1 MPAKSASL
9 QPKIQKN
16 YFIKSTLNN
25 FTVKNYKF
33 LFSLALILFSFYN
46 VIGQTY
52 YKYPVVN
59 YTPKDYG
66 KTQNA
71 QNWAVTQ
78 TKEGL
83 IYSGSNNGL
92 IEYDGV
98 KWNFLPAR
106 NGFFVHSLACD
117 SNNVLFVGGEGYF
130 GSYIKD
136 SLGRL
141 TYNPLSE
148 ELLPKN
154 HLPFVNIW
162 RIFAGTDKVYFQ
174 SNEAIFVY
182 DYKTIKT
189 IKPETSF
196 HLASFCNNQLFVRER
211 QKGLMKYVNDKL
223 VLIPNSQ
230 LFAEYGV
237 FGVQSFS
244 KNELLITTQEKGLF
258 IYNTQTDEFKE
269 YNTENNSIWLNAI
282 IIGCTQLK
290 NGNYAFNS
298 QSYGT
303 LIFNPKT
310 KKINFINKAIGLQ
323 DDNVIA
329 QYEDKTG
336 NLWLALN
343 HGLSKVYLNSSL
355 QSFTSMEGNVT
366 DAIKFNNKIYAGT
379 FTGLFI
385 KSDED
390 ADFSQDPS
398 FATEIVHQFAINN
411 NKLFVVTSRGL
422 YEHDG
427 KSYKKILDGDF
438 RKIKF
443 LRNDNFLLGGSHT
456 TGLKLYNKNLSLIY
470 DFAFEITGEIIGIE
484 EEPSTKVPYHYWIS
498 TNNAVYKIIDEET
511 PIFKVDV
518 YGEDFGL
525 PKNNKYPFIFNNKIV
540 IGNQSGL
547 YELQKDDKGII
558 FELSKFYHFETNQN
572 NFSFIQDYPNKTLSI
587 INNKVHIIDKKTGK
601 DFYEPF
607 LSLDMGRENFIY
619 SSEKDL
625 YIGMEDGLVIF
636 NENKYIPNRS
646 IFSVV
651 ARKISTKNDSILFE
665 GSAINSYTIVNALKY
680 GLNELTIEFASN
692 YLYQEDKTLYRY
704 KLEGADTSFTSW
716 QVDKKIKFNNLHEGN
731 YKLII
736 QAKNIYEQ
744 QSNDLVIEFTILPPW
759 YRTTLAYILY
769 IIGFAIILFGS
780 IRIASYRLKAQNKH
794 LDNLVKE
801 RTKEVEHK
809 NEELKEQNEQILHQ
823 KQEITDSINYAKR
836 IQNAILPPLVEIKNS
851 WKDTFVFFQPKDI
864 VSGDFYWYN
873 KIDENEFLIASADC
887 TGHGVPGGFMS
898 MVCSDKLNEAVTVTN
913 EPDAILK
920 MVNRRIKQSLR
931 QDNKEGSTK
940 DGMEIA
946 LLKVNTQNKTVKY
959 SGANRFLW
967 IIRADSNEVEEVK
980 PTKAGIGGHTDDSQ
994 EFAIHELTFNAGD
1007 RMYMSTDGYGDQFG
1021 GKEGKKLMTKN
1032 FKHFLLSI
1040 KDLSVDEQ
1048 AIELEKHINKWMLNH
1063 EQVDDILVIGIK
1075 M

>member
-1 MPAKSASL
+1 M
-9 QPKIQKN
+9 
-16 YFIKSTLNN
+16 
-25 FTVKNYKF
+25 KNYKF
-33 LFSLALILFSFYN
+33 LFSYALILFSFYN

-59 YTPKDYG
+59 YTPKEYG
-66 KTQNA
+66 KTQNV

-92 IEYDGV
+92 IEFDGY
-98 KWNFLPAR
+98 KWQFLPAR
-106 NGFFVHSLACD
+106 FGFYVHSLACD
-117 SNNVLFVGGEGYF
+117 SNNTLFVGGEGYF

-136 SLGRL
+136 STGKL

-148 ELLPKN
+148 ELLPKD
-154 HLPFVNIW
+154 HIPFVTIW
-162 RIFAGTDKVYFQ
+162 RIFAAKDRVYFQ

-211 QKGLMKYVNDKL
+211 EKGLMKCVNDKL
-223 VLIPNSQ
+223 ILIPNSQ
-230 LFAEYGV
+230 IFAEIGV
-237 FGVQSFS
+237 FGVQPFS
-244 KNELLITTQEKGLF
+244 KNELLITTHENGLF

-269 YNTENNSIWLNAI
+269 YNTENNSIWISSMLL
-282 IIGCTQLK
+282 GCTQLK
-290 NGNYAFNS
+290 DGNYAFNS
-298 QSYGT
+298 QTNGT
-303 LIFNPKT
+303 LIFNPKS
-310 KKINFINKAIGLQ
+310 KKINFINKAIDLQ
-323 DDNVIA
+323 DNNVIA
-329 QYEDKTG
+329 QYEDNTG

-343 HGLSKVYLNSSL
+343 YGLSKVYLNSSL
-355 QSFTSMEGNVT
+355 QSFTSTQGNVN

-379 FTGLFI
+379 FTGIFI
-385 KSDED
+385 KGEQD
-390 ADFSQDPS
+390 ADFSQELNFNTD
-398 FATEIVHQFAINN
+398 IVRQFAINN
-411 NKLFVVTSRGL
+411 NKLFIVTSKGL
-422 YEHDG
+422 FEHDG
-427 KSYKKILDGDF
+427 KTYKKLLDGDF

-443 LRNDNFLLGGSHT
+443 LSNGNFIIGGSNN
-456 TGLKLYNKNLSLIY
+456 TGLKIYSQKLNLIY
-470 DFAFEITGEIIGIE
+470 DFALEIAGEIVGIE
-484 EEPSTKVPYHYWIS
+484 EEPSNKAPYHYWIS
-498 TNNAVYKIIDEET
+498 TNNAVYKITDDES
-511 PIFKVDV
+511 PVFKVDV

-525 PKNNKYPFIFNNKIV
+525 PKNFKYPFVFNNKIV
-540 IGNQSGL
+540 IGNLSGL
-547 YELQKDDKGII
+547 YELQKDEKGVI
-558 FELSKFYHFETNQN
+558 FELRKFYNFETNQIS
-572 NFSFIQDYPNKTLSI
+572 FSFIKDFPNRTLAI
-587 INNKVHIIDKKTGK
+587 FDNKIHIVDKKTGK
-601 DFYEPF
+601 DFHEPF
-607 LSLDMGRENFIY
+607 LTLDMGRENFIY
-619 SSEKDL
+619 ASDGDL
-625 YIGMEDGLVIF
+625 YIGAEDGLVIF
-636 NENKYIPNRS
+636 NEKKYIPNRTR
-646 IFSVV
+646 FEVV
-651 ARKISTKNDSILFE
+651 MRKISTKNDSVLFD
-665 GSAINSYTIVNALKY
+665 GSAINTTAIGSALNY
-680 GLNELTIEFASN
+680 RYNELTVELAAN

-704 KLEGADTSFTSW
+704 KLEAADTSFSAW
-716 QVDKKIKFNNLHEGN
+716 QTERKIKFNNLHEGN
-731 YKLII
+731 YKLIV

-744 QSNDLVIEFTILPPW
+744 QSKDLVIEFTILPPW

-769 IIGFAIILFGS
+769 VVGFGLVLFVS
-780 IRIASYRLKAQNKH
+780 IRVASYRLKAQNKH

-801 RTKEVEHK
+801 RTKEIEHK

-836 IQNAILPPLVEIKNS
+836 IQNAILPPLIEIKNS

-898 MVCSDKLNEAVTVTN
+898 MVCSDKLNEAVTLTN

-946 LLKVNTQNKTVKY
+946 LLKVNTITKTVKY

-967 IIRADSNEVEEVK
+967 IIRAESNELEEVK

-994 EFAIHELTFNAGD
+994 EFAIHEIKFNSGD
-1007 RMYMSTDGYGDQFG
+1007 RLYMSTDGYGDQFG
-1021 GKEGKKLMTKN
+1021 GQDGKKLMTKN
-1032 FKHFLLSI
+1032 FKQFLLSI
-1040 KDLSVDEQ
+1040 KELCIDEQ
-1048 AIELEKHINKWMLNH
+1048 ATELEKHINKWMLNH